1 MQCVI
6 LRTHELI
13 LVFCGSNVDKLVD
26 KLRSEEVSFFKVKY
40 KDLNTKNSNP
50 GQYHEFFRNLPR
62 DGYTAEPYV
71 CIPTLLKR
79 LRTLYRI
86 IVNVQL

>member
-1 MQCVI
+1 M
-6 LRTHELI
+6 
-13 LVFCGSNVDKLVD
+13 DKLVD
-26 KLRSEEVSFFKVKY
+26 KLRSEEVSISKVKY
-40 KDLNTKNSNP
+40 KDLNTNNSHP

-71 CIPTLLKR
+71 CLLTLLKR

-86 IVNVQL
+86 IVTVQL